1 MAQYNSPATLS
12 GLFKEVYG
20 DDIKNLIPETGKISK
35 MFPFVSK
42 EKQEGNKY
50 HQPVIVTAE
59 QGVTYAAAQSGA
71 FSLNN
76 HIAATMQDAQVEGA
90 QILMRAA
97 IGYDAAS
104 KAARGK
110 AAFMDATEL
119 LVENLLESHMKRLE
133 ISMLYGQQG
142 LGIADSSVNINAT
155 STTVT
160 FTTASWAAG
169 IWAGLEGAEVQFWDS
184 PTGTNLVSSGSD
196 AVFTVTS
203 VDNANRKV
211 VFTGTATGITAL
223 DSDLGS
229 ADQYV
234 YPTGVKT
241 TTSGTTYQEM
251 AGLDKILTNTG
262 TLFNIS
268 ASTYSLWGSQS
279 YSAGSAQLSMT
290 KILAAVSK
298 AVQRGLNEDVVL
310 FCNPDAWTN
319 VMSDLAALR
328 KFDGSYEKKKGSN
341 GFQSVEF
348 YSQNGIIELVP
359 YNLVKEGDAFLLPK
373 KKVRR
378 LGATEITFKTPGRED
393 EIFLQLPS
401 NAGFEI
407 RSYSDHAIFLETPAR
422 AVKISSIVNA

>member
-1 MAQYNSPATLS
+1 MATYNSPATLS

-50 HQPVIVTAE
+50 HQPVIVAAE
-59 QGVTYAAAQSGA
+59 QGATYAAAQSGA
-71 FSLNN
+71 FSLNDA
-76 HIAATMQDAQVEGA
+76 IASVMQDAQVEGA
-90 QILMRAA
+90 QILLRAA
-97 IGYDAAS
+97 IGYDAAA
-104 KAARGK
+104 KAAKGK

-142 LGIADSSVNINAT
+142 LGIADSSVNIGAT

-160 FTTASWAAG
+160 FTTASWAPG
-169 IWAGLEGAEVQFWDS
+169 IWAGLEGAVVQFWDS
-184 PTGTNLVSSGSD
+184 PTGTNLVSSGAD
-196 AVFTVTS
+196 ALFTVTS
-203 VDNANRKV
+203 VDNANRAV

-223 DSDLGS
+223 DSDLSG

-234 YPTGVKT
+234 FFQGIKT
-241 TTSGTTYQEM
+241 TSSGTTYQEM
-251 AGLDKILTNTG
+251 AGIDKILTNTG

-268 ASTYSLWGSQS
+268 ASTYSLWGAQT
-279 YSAGSAQLSMT
+279 YSAGSAQLSMA
-290 KILAAVSK
+290 KVLAGVSK

-310 FCNPDAWTN
+310 FCNPDGWTN
-319 VMSDLAALR
+319 LMSDLAALR

-341 GFQSVEF
+341 GFQSIEF
-348 YSQNGIIELVP
+348 YSQNGAIELVP
-359 YNLVKEGDAFLLPK
+359 YNIVKEGDAFVLPK

-401 NAGFEI
+401 NAGYEI

-422 AVKISSIVNA
+422 AVKIGSIVNA